1 MKALI
6 TKFSN
11 EYHLSKREQ
20 DVLTLLV
27 NRVVNA
33 EDVSKKLGISQNT
46 VRIHVKNIN
55 TKVGVRSKSEIL
67 STFIGFL
74 GRFYN
79 IPEDSL
85 PDPVFTSPAS
95 GHMVESNKAQL

>member
-1 MKALI
+1 MKAPI
-6 TKFSN
+6 VEFSN
-11 EYHLSKREQ
+11 KYGLSKREQ

-27 NRVVNA
+27 NRIVNA
-33 EDVSKKLGISQNT
+33 EEISRRLGISQNT

-74 GRFYN
+74 GSFYS
-79 IPEDSL
+79 IPQDLGADLGIPFPSSRAPE
-85 PDPVFTSPAS
+85 A
-95 GHMVESNKAQL
+95 EI

>member
-1 MKALI
+1 MKAPI
-6 TKFSN
+6 AEFSRK
-11 EYHLSKREQ
+11 YSLSKREQ

-27 NRVVNA
+27 SRVVNA
-33 EDVSKKLGISQNT
+33 EHISRHLGISQNT

-74 GRFYN
+74 GSFYDLPQDLN
-79 IPEDSL
+79 PEEIRSKGPLKSDFSAL
-85 PDPVFTSPAS
+85 ET
-95 GHMVESNKAQL
+95 N